1 MKFNLELAKYILSM
15 AMLAGVTTTLA
26 EPIFNVYS
34 NSNRD
39 KTGNYYLCDQH
50 NTGDLRIVATNMD
63 SENIGNI
70 NVEIY
75 TSASDVGN
83 SSKAVATYTNEAP
96 SDINFTVERS
106 EINPGN
112 QKTQSQTYYV
122 KITPADG
129 SAGSW
134 TEEIT
139 FDAIHVNDVTP
150 PKIEPYC
157 SGNMPASANN
167 FIMQHMSSNYH
178 WYDAND
184 NPIGMLEFLRV
195 SALPEGNHLYKM
207 QVKQGSCYSMGIE
220 IILPVMGNSA
230 PHLNQSYVTYTSA
243 DISNGAY
250 TKSIY
255 EQAMASFG
263 TELVDNPNNCD
274 LKWKDKSGN
283 VISNF
288 DSYIPPVPTT
298 FGTTIDQYTVTK
310 DCGCGAAYKT
320 ATLYL
325 LRYVVPTPKVDNK
338 EFCVDDPR
346 ATDGFDAIIGLTD
359 EPTES
364 ANNYI
369 LEFSK
374 NPDMSDA
381 TALTAGATHFDY
393 AFDASTAGTT
403 TYYVRQQQVSS
414 KEYSEVVP
422 FDVVVKQPE
431 APVIKDV
438 NICANT
444 IKTLPL
450 SVGNQENIIW
460 KDSKDDIISGIISTE
475 IRGDISLNAQQ
486 FELVNGKQCLSQA
499 TTVVIHADSL
509 DVAISGDKIL
519 LPGQTGKAELAI
531 KGSENA
537 KVVWSC
543 NVSDAIVGDADK
555 NEVNIKMG
563 ASNVTL
569 TATVTDGVCS
579 QSVDWTISAD
589 LFQCPAPSADD
600 ITLCLNDPHA
610 ADGFDANIT
619 LENNSDS
626 KSNYTLSVS
635 PNASMSRATTLA
647 PGETHFDYAF
657 DASEVGIQT
666 VYIQQTEITR
676 NLTSAIIPVKIT
688 VGQPTIPS
696 TTTTAICLNNQ
707 TEVMLSEL
715 SSDANLQWFDA
726 NKSELTS
733 TASFNKSG
741 THPLYVKRYEIVN
754 GEKCWSELTSVNV
767 TADSIGIKVNGDNHL
782 CPNSEGKVTI
792 EGTTASF
799 VRIQWDS
806 DYPNSISNASAPTVD
821 VKMSNSDL
829 TLSYTVTS
837 GVCKTTGTWE
847 ITVGTGK
854 VAGKIQFTEGSK
866 TRNFN
871 KLENTQFVSCGG
883 KISVEATIEHTST
896 DFTVLKGSQKLGT
909 YSFAVDVAKF
919 DVEGAGTY
927 TVVYSNDCE
936 TSFTFDVTIINIQ
949 PEVKTTKWSSCYD
962 GYIAAEISNVDGCSV
977 VWKKDGTEIAKET
990 KALRVNNVSA
1000 NNIGNYTYELV
1011 CDGCP
1016 ADGIVSATQPDIYS
1030 PLTVAIEQSADT
1042 ICQGDE
1048 VEVNIVVS
1056 PNSDKA
1062 SFAWATG
1069 NDMSLSN
1076 SGASATLKP
1085 YTTKSYNV
1093 IIRNGDCPSQTKTI
1107 NVSVQPQMN
1116 GNIQAGSIMCE
1127 GDSTEIDAS
1136 SLEAERYEWEH
1147 DNSTSPVITVVP
1159 NGVENIYTV
1168 TAYRGKCVLEKD
1180 FTLMVGATP
1189 KLASIDSI
1197 GLDDVVIN
1205 MESDGDYQF
1214 IVDGKDAANDV
1225 ADNVKKHVGFGK
1237 HTLSI
1242 IDIAGCKTDTSFTVI
1257 TPPFELQ
1264 SYFVPGSDGENSTFR
1279 IPDAV
1284 IVYPGTT
1291 MNIFDRWGK
1300 KLATLTSEDSEGWDG
1315 TYNGK
1320 PMPSSDYW
1328 YELNV
1333 DVIDKVYVGH
1343 FTLIRE

>member
-1 MKFNLELAKYILSM
+1 MKIRQVIAKHILTM
-15 AMLAGVTTTLA
+15 AMLAGVTTALA

-34 NSNRD
+34 NARRD
-39 KTGNYYLCDQH
+39 KNGNYFLCDQTK
-50 NTGDLRIVATNMD
+50 TGDIRIVAANME
-63 SENIGNI
+63 SEVIGNV
-70 NVEIY
+70 NAEIY
-75 TSASDVGN
+75 TNKSDVGDP
-83 SSKAVATYTNEAP
+83 SKAVATYTDENP
-96 SDINFTVERS
+96 NDIEFIVDRAV
-106 EINPGN
+106 INPDN
-112 QKTQSQTYYV
+112 IKTESQTYYI

-150 PKIEPYC
+150 PVVDPYC
-157 SGNMPASANN
+157 SGNMPTAANN

-184 NPIGMLEFLRV
+184 NPIGMLEFLKV
-195 SALPEGNHLYKM
+195 TTLPEGNHIYKM
-207 QVKQGSCYSMGIE
+207 QVKSGSCYSQGIE
-220 IILPVMGNSA
+220 ITLPVMGNSA
-230 PHLNQSYVTYTSA
+230 PHLVKSYVSFTPA
-243 DISNGAY
+243 DISGGAY
-250 TKSIY
+250 TMSILEKAKALY
-255 EQAMASFG
+255 G
-263 TELVDNPNNCD
+263 TDLVENPNNCE
-274 LKWKDKSGN
+274 LIWKDKSGK
-283 VISNF
+283 VIPNF
-288 DSYIPPVPTT
+288 ETYIPEVPSTS
-298 FGTTIDQYTVTK
+298 GTTIDQYTVAK
-310 DCGCGAAYKT
+310 DCGCGGIAKT
-320 ATLYL
+320 STLYL
-325 LRYVVPTPKVDNK
+325 MRYVVPKPTVDNL
-338 EFCVDDPR
+338 EFCVDDPDAANGFN
-346 ATDGFDAIIGLTD
+346 ATIGLTT
-359 EPTES
+359 EATES

-374 NPDMSDA
+374 NPDLSDA
-381 TALTAGATHFDY
+381 TALAAGATHFDHT
-393 AFDASTAGTT
+393 FDVSTAGTT
-403 TYYVRQQQVSS
+403 TYYVRQQQVASG
-414 KEYSEVVP
+414 EYSEVVP
-422 FDVVVKQPE
+422 FDVVVRQPA
-431 APVIKDV
+431 APAVKNV

-450 SVGNQENIIW
+450 SAGNQENIIW
-460 KDSKDDIISGIISTE
+460 KDSKDDIISGTISTE
-475 IRGDISLNAQQ
+475 IRGDISLNVQQ
-486 FELVNGKQCLSQA
+486 FEIVNGKQCLSQA
-499 TTVVIHADSL
+499 AIVVIHADSL
-509 DVAISGDKIL
+509 DVAISGDKVL
-519 LPGQTGKAELAI
+519 LPGQAGKAELAI

-537 KVVWSC
+537 KVVWSS
-543 NVSDAIVGDADK
+543 NVADAIVGDADK

-569 TATVTDGVCS
+569 TAKVTDGVCS

-589 LFQCPAPSADD
+589 LFQCPSPSADD

-610 ADGFDANIT
+610 KDGFDANIT

-635 PNASMSRATTLA
+635 PNANMSGATTLS
-647 PGETHFDYAF
+647 PGVTHVDYIF
-657 DASEVGIQT
+657 DASEVGIKT
-666 VYIQQTEITR
+666 IYIQQTEITR
-676 NLTSAIIPVKIT
+676 KLASAIIPVKVT

-696 TTTTAICLNNQ
+696 TTTTAICLNDK
-707 TEVMLSEL
+707 TEVKLSDL
-715 SSDANLQWFDA
+715 SSDSNLQWYDA
-726 NKSELTS
+726 NNNELTT
-733 TASFNKSG
+733 TASFSKRG
-741 THPLYVKRYEIVN
+741 IHPLYVKRYEIVN
-754 GEKCWSELTSVNV
+754 GERCWSELTSVNV
-767 TADSIGIKVNGDNHL
+767 TADSIGIRVDGDNHL

-806 DYPNSISNASAPTVD
+806 DYPNSISNASAPSVD

-829 TLSYTVTS
+829 NLSYTVTS

-883 KISVEATIEHTST
+883 KVSVEATIEHTST

-909 YSFAVDVAKF
+909 YSFAGDVAKF

-1000 NNIGNYTYELV
+1000 NDIGSYTYELV

-1062 SFAWATG
+1062 SFIWTTG
-1069 NDMSLSN
+1069 NDMSVSN

-1085 YTTKSYNV
+1085 YTTKNYNV
-1093 IIRNGDCPSQTKTI
+1093 IIKNGDCPSQTKTV

-1116 GNIQAGSIMCE
+1116 GNIEAGSIMCE

-1136 SLEAERYEWEH
+1136 SLDAERYEWEH
-1147 DNSTSPVITVVP
+1147 DNSTSPIITVVP
-1159 NGVENIYTV
+1159 NGVENKYVV

-1242 IDIAGCKTDTSFTVI
+1242 VDIAGCRTDTSFTVI

-1343 FTLIRE
+1343 FSLIRE